1 MTSIRDWLGFRQR
14 ESAGDTVLLIAREVT
29 DRQRSVQ
36 GGLAEI
42 RDPRVLDRLTAD
54 DFDGLDQVIEE
65 QADED
70 REYAVVLAR
79 LTFAAAKAKGFDDQI
94 VDAALRLDTLLPG
107 DDPSH
112 ERDRLL
118 RDAYGIAQRTGYVE
132 GGRAALSRL
141 GLRAIDAGESE
152 RARALLQQQLD
163 LGDEEDD
170 DIAEVNAAI
179 ALGDLLRKE
188 GERAEARALFRR
200 AGRGAQ
206 RLDYQHGI
214 AEALVRQ
221 IEMLPRNTDLETLA
235 ALQRQASE
243 AARRTADLG
252 LQSRIVISLAET
264 LRRNGKTPEA
274 VAQLE
279 EGLAVSRRIGDLGM
293 ESRCLTS
300 LVDIEHSRGR
310 IAAAARFERDLVSLE
325 DRRGNRSGASDWAI
339 RMGTSLLDLDD
350 VTGALEAFTR
360 GLELAT
366 AAGDVSLEQRA
377 LGGIG
382 MSYARAGRRSESL
395 EHLMRALDLARAARD
410 RRHEARWLATLGQ
423 ALWRFEQPQEA
434 IRALND
440 ALGAAQRVEDLA
452 LQANV
457 LTQLGRMYAAGGQ
470 TARAKECYSHAYN
483 LNNRL
488 GQTTE
493 QIDLLNLLSALAADT
508 GQIPAAIAIGEQAL
522 QLAATGSD
530 RLTEARLHI
539 RLGRLSLTRGDT
551 PAAVDHFTRA
561 VALGEA
567 LGQPVIQAQ
576 ALSSL
581 ASAQATLNDAS
592 ATVTYRQALSQ
603 ARAAGDA
610 GIEARAAIGLGQ
622 FLINQ
627 GARIEGGQMLQEG
640 AAAARRLGPRG
651 ATLARRA
658 DDLLATMSTSEP
670 ATPSASRRP
679 RLVDIDDRAR
689 QTASTAPAIDQSES
703 ARATEPDVSAADD
716 EGQDAPNDA
725 VYRET
730 TLPPL

>member
-1 MTSIRDWLGFRQR
+1 
-14 ESAGDTVLLIAREVT
+14 
-29 DRQRSVQ
+29 RQRSVQ
-36 GGLAEI
+36 SGLAET
-42 RDPRVLDRLTAD
+42 RDPRVLDRLDAD
-54 DFDGLDQVIEE
+54 DFEGLDIVIEE

-79 LTFAAAKAKGFDDQI
+79 LTLAAAKAKGFDDQI

-118 RDAYGIAQRTGYVE
+118 REAYGVAQRAGYVE

-141 GLRAIDAGESE
+141 GMRAMDAGDTE
-152 RARALLQQQLD
+152 RARGLLVQQLE

-188 GERAEARALFRR
+188 GERAEAQALFRR

-221 IEMLPRNTDLETLA
+221 IEMLPRNTDLETQA

-264 LRRNGKTPEA
+264 LRRNGKTSEA

-279 EGLAVSRRIGDLGM
+279 EGLLVSRQIGDLSM
-293 ESRCLTS
+293 EARCLTA
-300 LVDIEHSRGR
+300 LAEIEQGRGR
-310 IAAAARFERDLVSLE
+310 IAAAANHERELSQLE
-325 DRRGNRSGASDWAI
+325 DRRGNRGAASDWSI
-339 RMGTSLLDLDD
+339 RAGTSLLDLDEISA
-350 VTGALEAFTR
+350 ALDAFNR
-360 GLELAT
+360 ALQLAAT
-366 AAGDVSLEQRA
+366 AGDVTLEQRA

-382 MSYARAGRRSESL
+382 MAYARAGRRSESL

-434 IRALND
+434 MRALND

-452 LQANV
+452 LQASV

-470 TARAKECYSHAYN
+470 TARAKECYANAYS
-483 LNNRL
+483 LNRRL
-488 GQTTE
+488 GQTEE
-493 QIDLLNLLSALAADT
+493 QIDLLNLLSVLAAET
-508 GQIPAAIAIGEQAL
+508 GQMPAAIAFGDQAL
-522 QLAATGSD
+522 QLASLGSD
-530 RLTEARLHI
+530 RLTEARI
-539 RLGRLSLTRGDT
+539 RVRQGRLNMARGET
-551 PAAVDHFTRA
+551 SVALDHFA
-561 VALGEA
+561 QGVALAEAVGQPALTAQALAAQAAAQAQLNDTSAQLTYRKA
-567 LGQPVIQAQ
+567 LGQ
-576 ALSSL
+576 
-581 ASAQATLNDAS
+581 
-592 ATVTYRQALSQ
+592 
-603 ARAAGDA
+603 ARVAGDA
-610 GIEARAAIGLGQ
+610 AAEANAALGLGQ
-622 FLINQ
+622 LLVTQ
-627 GARIEGGQMLQEG
+627 GARVEGGQMLQEA
-640 AAAARRLGPRG
+640 AAAARRMGPRG
-651 ATLARRA
+651 ASIARRA
-658 DDLLATMSTSEP
+658 DEILVSMGPIEAAT
-670 ATPSASRRP
+670 ASLRTVELPRRP
-679 RLVDIDDRAR
+679 ETPRVAEGM
-689 QTASTAPAIDQSES
+689 TEEGASPP
-703 ARATEPDVSAADD
+703 PDGSDT
-716 EGQDAPNDA
+716 GGDA
-725 VYRET
+725 VFRET

>member
-1 MTSIRDWLGFRQR
+1 VTSMRDWLGFRRR

-42 RDPRVLDRLTAD
+42 RDPRVLDRLTAE
-54 DFDGLDQVIEE
+54 DFEGLDIVIEE

-79 LTFAAAKAKGFDDQI
+79 LTFAAARAKGFDDQT

-118 RDAYGIAQRTGYVE
+118 RDAYAVAQRSGYVE

-141 GLRAIDAGESE
+141 GLRAIDAGDSE
-152 RARALLQQQLD
+152 RARALLQQQLE

-170 DIAEVNAAI
+170 DLAEVNAAI

-188 GERAEARALFRR
+188 GERNEAQALFRR

-264 LRRNGKTPEA
+264 LRRNGKIPEA
-274 VAQLE
+274 VTQLE
-279 EGLAVSRRIGDLGM
+279 EGLLVSRQIGDLGM
-293 ESRCLTS
+293 EARCLTT
-300 LVDIEHSRGR
+300 LTEIEHSRGR
-310 IAAAARFERDLVSLE
+310 IAAAAGHERDLVTLE
-325 DRRGNRSGASDWAI
+325 DRRGNRAGASDWAI
-339 RMGTSLLDLDD
+339 RMGTSMLDLDD
-350 VTGALEAFTR
+350 VPAALEAFSR
-360 GLELAT
+360 GLELAI
-366 AAGDVSLEQRA
+366 ASGDVSLEQRA

-382 MSYARAGRRSESL
+382 MSYVRAGRRSESL

-434 IRALND
+434 MRALTD
-440 ALGAAQRVEDLA
+440 ALAAAQRVEDLS

-457 LTQLGRMYAAGGQ
+457 LTQLGRMYAASGQ
-470 TARAKECYSHAYN
+470 IARAKECYTHAYG
-483 LNNRL
+483 LNRRL
-488 GQTTE
+488 GQTVE
-493 QIDLLNLLSALAADT
+493 QIDLLNLLSVLAAET
-508 GQIPAAIAIGEQAL
+508 GQTPAAIAFGEQAL
-522 QLAATGSD
+522 QMAGLGND
-530 RLTEARLHI
+530 RLTEARLRI
-539 RLGRLSLTRGDT
+539 RLGRLSMGRGDT
-551 PAAVDHFTRA
+551 AAALDHYTKGA
-561 VALGEA
+561 ALAET
-567 LGQPVIQAQ
+567 LGQPAVQAQ
-576 ALSSL
+576 ALSAL
-581 ASAQATLNDAS
+581 AAVQSALNDPGA
-592 ATVTYRQALSQ
+592 AVTYRRALNQSRS
-603 ARAAGDA
+603 ANDLAGEANAAL
-610 GIEARAAIGLGQ
+610 GLGQ
-622 FLINQ
+622 LLLAQ
-627 GARIEGGQMLQEG
+627 GARVEGSQMLQE
-640 AAAARRLGPRG
+640 ATAAARRMGARG
-651 ATLARRA
+651 TSIARKA
-658 DDLLATMSTSEP
+658 DDLLVGIGPLEP
-670 ATPSASRRP
+670 AASASGRTPRP
-679 RLVDIDDRAR
+679 RPMPSEQPVVDVGAPVRDPEAPELDSGSGSSRDD
-689 QTASTAPAIDQSES
+689 
-703 ARATEPDVSAADD
+703 
-716 EGQDAPNDA
+716 

>member
-1 MTSIRDWLGFRQR
+1 VTSLRDWLGFRRR

-54 DFDGLDQVIEE
+54 DFEGLDLVIEE

-79 LTFAAAKAKGFDDQI
+79 LTFAAAKAKGFEDQI

-118 RDAYGIAQRTGYVE
+118 RDAYGVAQRSGYIE

-141 GLRAIDAGESE
+141 GLRAVDAGDTE
-152 RARALLQQQLD
+152 RARALLHQQLE

-179 ALGDLLRKE
+179 ALGDVLRKE
-188 GERAEARALFRR
+188 GERTEAQALFRR

-221 IEMLPRNTDLETLA
+221 IEMLPRNTDLEMLA

-264 LRRNGKTPEA
+264 LRRNGKIPEA

-279 EGLAVSRRIGDLGM
+279 EGLAVSRQIGDLGM
-293 ESRCLTS
+293 EARCLTT
-300 LVDIEHSRGR
+300 LAEIEHSRGR
-310 IAAAARFERDLVSLE
+310 IAAAAGHERDLVTLE
-325 DRRGNRSGASDWAI
+325 DRRGNRAGASDWAI

-350 VTGALEAFTR
+350 VPAALEAFSR
-360 GLELAT
+360 GLELAV
-366 AAGDVSLEQRA
+366 ASGDVSLEQRA

-434 IRALND
+434 MRALSD
-440 ALGAAQRVEDLA
+440 ALTAAQRVEDLG

-470 TARAKECYSHAYN
+470 TARAKECYAHAYG
-483 LNNRL
+483 LNRRL
-488 GQTTE
+488 GQTDE
-493 QIDLLNLLSALAADT
+493 QIDLLNLLSALAAET
-508 GQIPAAIAIGEQAL
+508 GQTPAAIAFGEQAL
-522 QLAATGSD
+522 QLAAQGTD
-530 RLTEARLHI
+530 RLTEARLRI
-539 RLGRLSLTRGDT
+539 RLGRLSMSRGDT
-551 PAAVDHFTRA
+551 AGALDHFTKG
-561 VALGEA
+561 VALAEA
-567 LGQPVIQAQ
+567 MGQPTIQAQ
-576 ALSSL
+576 AL
-581 ASAQATLNDAS
+581 AAQAAAQAALNDPS
-592 ATVTYRQALSQ
+592 ATVTYRRAMNQ
-603 ARAAGDA
+603 ARAASDPG
-610 GIEARAAIGLGQ
+610 GEANAALGLGQ
-622 FLINQ
+622 LLLAQ
-627 GARIEGGQMLQEG
+627 GARAEGSQMLQEA

-651 ATLARRA
+651 ASLVRRA
-658 DDLLATMSTSEP
+658 DDLLAGIGPLEPRTAATARPSRTRRPAVEAERRVEPAAEVSEP
-670 ATPSASRRP
+670 EVPPAETTP
-679 RLVDIDDRAR
+679 
-689 QTASTAPAIDQSES
+689 AP
-703 ARATEPDVSAADD
+703 T
-716 EGQDAPNDA
+716 GDA
-725 VYRET
+725 VFRET

>member
-1 MTSIRDWLGFRQR
+1 MTSLRDWLGFRRR

-42 RDPRVLDRLTAD
+42 RDPRVLDRLSVE
-54 DFDGLDQVIEE
+54 DFEGLDVVIEE

-79 LTFAAAKAKGFDDQI
+79 LTFAAAKAKGFEDQI

-107 DDPSH
+107 DDPSQ

-118 RDAYGIAQRTGYVE
+118 RDAYSVAQRSGYIE

-141 GLRAIDAGESE
+141 GLRAIDAGDSE
-152 RARALLQQQLD
+152 RARALLRQQLE
-163 LGDEEDD
+163 LGEEEDD

-188 GERAEARALFRR
+188 GERTEAQSLFRR

-206 RLDYQHGI
+206 RLDYHHGI

-264 LRRNGKTPEA
+264 LRRNGKIPEA
-274 VAQLE
+274 VYQLE
-279 EGLAVSRRIGDLGM
+279 EGLAVSRQIGDLGM
-293 ESRCLTS
+293 EGRCLTT
-300 LVDIEHSRGR
+300 LAEIEHSRGR
-310 IAAAARFERDLVSLE
+310 IAAAAAHERDLSTLE
-325 DRRGNRSGASDWAI
+325 DRRGNRAGASDWAI
-339 RMGTSLLDLDD
+339 RMGTSMLDLDD
-350 VTGALEAFTR
+350 VPAALEAFSR
-360 GLELAT
+360 GLELAVSS
-366 AAGDVSLEQRA
+366 GDVTLEQRA

-434 IRALND
+434 MRALTD
-440 ALGAAQRVEDLA
+440 ALASAQRVEDLG

-470 TARAKECYSHAYN
+470 TARAKEWYAQAYG
-483 LNNRL
+483 LNRRL
-488 GQTTE
+488 GQTAE
-493 QIDLLNLLSALAADT
+493 QIDLLNLLSALAAET
-508 GQIPAAIAIGEQAL
+508 GQLPAAIAFGEQAL
-522 QLAATGSD
+522 QLAASGTD
-530 RLTEARLHI
+530 RLTEARL
-539 RLGRLSLTRGDT
+539 RVRQGRLYLGRGDT
-551 PAAVDHFTRA
+551 TGALDHFTKA
-561 VALGEA
+561 VTLAET
-567 LGQPVIQAQ
+567 LGQPAIQAQ
-576 ALSSL
+576 ALS
-581 ASAQATLNDAS
+581 AQAGAQAALNDPA
-592 ATVTYRQALSQ
+592 ATVTYQRALIQ
-603 ARAAGDA
+603 ARSAGDLA
-610 GIEARAAIGLGQ
+610 GVATSALGLGQ
-622 FLINQ
+622 LLLTQ
-627 GARIEGGQMLQEG
+627 GARVEGGQMLQEA
-640 AAAARRLGPRG
+640 AAAARRMGSRG
-651 ATLARRA
+651 AGMLRRA
-658 DDLLATMSTSEP
+658 DELIAGLGPMGSE
-670 ATPSASRRP
+670 AARKRP
-679 RLVDIDDRAR
+679 ERAR
-689 QTASTAPAIDQSES
+689 VIPTAERPTAISPAETS
-703 ARATEPDVSAADD
+703 APDVTPANPAQGSSRDD
-716 EGQDAPNDA
+716 

>member
-1 MTSIRDWLGFRQR
+1 MSLRDWLGFRQR

-42 RDPRVLDRLTAD
+42 RDPDVLDRLTAD
-54 DFDGLDQVIEE
+54 DFEGLDMVIEE

-79 LTFAAAKAKGFDDQI
+79 LTYAAARAKGFDDQV

-118 RDAYGIAQRTGYVE
+118 RDAYAVAQRSGYVE

-141 GLRAIDAGESE
+141 GLRAIDAGDTE
-152 RARALLQQQLD
+152 RARALLRQQLA

-188 GERAEARALFRR
+188 GERAEAQALFRR

-264 LRRNGKTPEA
+264 LRRNGKVGEA

-279 EGLAVSRRIGDLGM
+279 NGLVVSRQIGDLGM
-293 ESRCLTS
+293 EARCLTT
-300 LVDIEHSRGR
+300 LTEIEHSRGR
-310 IAAAARFERDLVSLE
+310 IAAAAGHERDLVTLE
-325 DRRGNRSGASDWAI
+325 DRRGNRAAASDWAI
-339 RMGTSLLDLDD
+339 RMGTSMLDLDD
-350 VTGALEAFTR
+350 APAALEAFSR
-360 GLELAT
+360 GLELAV
-366 AAGDVSLEQRA
+366 AAGDVTLEQRA

-382 MSYARAGRRSESL
+382 MAYARAGRRSESL

-410 RRHEARWLATLGQ
+410 RRHEAQWLATLGQ
-423 ALWRFEQPQEA
+423 ALWRFEQPQEGM
-434 IRALND
+434 RALTD
-440 ALGAAQRVEDLA
+440 ALSAAQRADDLG
-452 LQANV
+452 LQASI

-470 TARAKECYSHAYN
+470 TARAKECYTHAYS
-483 LNNRL
+483 LNRRL
-488 GQTTE
+488 GQTGG
-493 QIDLLNLLSALAADT
+493 QIDLLNLLSVLAAET
-508 GQIPAAIAIGEQAL
+508 GQLPAAIAFGEQAL
-522 QLAATGSD
+522 QFAAQEND
-530 RLTEARLHI
+530 RLTEARLHVRI
-539 RLGRLSLTRGDT
+539 GRLSMSRGDT
-551 PAAVDHFTRA
+551 TSALDHFTKGA
-561 VALGEA
+561 ALAET
-567 LGQPVIQAQ
+567 LGQSAIQAQ
-576 ALSSL
+576 AFAALG
-581 ASAQATLNDAS
+581 AAQAALNDPA
-592 ATVTYRQALSQ
+592 AAATYRRALSQ
-603 ARAAGDA
+603 ARSASDASGEATAAL
-610 GIEARAAIGLGQ
+610 GLGQ
-622 FLINQ
+622 LLLQQ
-627 GARIEGGQMLQEG
+627 GARAEGSQMLQE
-640 AAAARRLGPRG
+640 AANAARRLGPRG
-651 ATLARRA
+651 AELARRA
-658 DDLLATMSTSEP
+658 DKLLVSSGLPEP
-670 ATPSASRRP
+670 ESASSRAARSRRP
-679 RLVDIDDRAR
+679 LEEHPRRPEAE
-689 QTASTAPAIDQSES
+689 QEAPPESTSSEPPPETGRDS
-703 ARATEPDVSAADD
+703 VF
-716 EGQDAPNDA
+716 
-725 VYRET
+725 RET

>member
-1 MTSIRDWLGFRQR
+1 
-14 ESAGDTVLLIAREVT
+14 VLLIAREVT

-42 RDPRVLDRLTAD
+42 RDPRVLDRLTAE
-54 DFDGLDQVIEE
+54 DFEGLDLVIEE

-79 LTFAAAKAKGFDDQI
+79 LTYAAARAKGFEDEI

-118 RDAYGIAQRTGYVE
+118 RDAYAIAQRSGYVE

-141 GLRAIDAGESE
+141 GLRAIDSGDTE
-152 RARALLQQQLD
+152 RARALLHQQLE

-170 DIAEVNAAI
+170 DIAEVNAAL

-188 GERAEARALFRR
+188 GERSEAQTLFRR

-252 LQSRIVISLAET
+252 LQSRIVLSLAET
-264 LRRNGKTPEA
+264 LRRNGKIPEA
-274 VAQLE
+274 VTQLE
-279 EGLAVSRRIGDLGM
+279 DGLAVSRQIGDLAM
-293 ESRCLTS
+293 EGRCLAT
-300 LVDIEHSRGR
+300 LAEIEHARGR
-310 IAAAARFERDLVSLE
+310 IAAAAGHERDLIALE
-325 DRRGNRSGASDWAI
+325 DRRGNRAGAGDWAV

-350 VTGALEAFTR
+350 IPAAIEAFTR
-360 GLELAT
+360 GLELGA

-382 MSYARAGRRSESL
+382 MAYARAGRRSESL

-423 ALWRFEQPQEA
+423 VLWRFEQPQEA
-434 IRALND
+434 IRALSD
-440 ALGAAQRVEDLA
+440 ALAAAQRVEDLG
-452 LQANV
+452 LQANI
-457 LTQLGRMYAAGGQ
+457 LTQLGRMYAGSGQ
-470 TARAKECYSHAYN
+470 TARARECYAQAYN
-483 LNNRL
+483 LNRRL
-488 GQTTE
+488 GQTAE
-493 QIDLLNLLSALAADT
+493 QIDLLNLLSALAAET
-508 GQIPAAIAIGEQAL
+508 GQIPHAIAFGDQAL
-522 QLAATGSD
+522 ELAALGSD

-539 RLGRLSLTRGDT
+539 RLGRLGMGRGDT
-551 PAAVDHFTRA
+551 TSALDHFAKGVALAESLGHPSILAQTLTALAAAQTALSDPAA
-561 VALGEA
+561 
-567 LGQPVIQAQ
+567 
-576 ALSSL
+576 LS
-581 ASAQATLNDAS
+581 
-592 ATVTYRQALSQ
+592 TYRRALNQ
-603 ARAAGDA
+603 ARGAGDA
-610 GIEARAAIGLGQ
+610 AGEANAALGLGQ
-622 FLINQ
+622 LLIQQ
-627 GARIEGGQMLQEG
+627 GARVEGGQMLQE
-640 AAAARRLGPRG
+640 AASAARRMGPRG
-651 ATLARRA
+651 VYLARRA
-658 DDLLATMSTSEP
+658 DDLLTGLGPIEP
-670 ATPSASRRP
+670 SRPLAERPSRRREP
-679 RLVDIDDRAR
+679 SPTR
-689 QTASTAPAIDQSES
+689 ES
-703 ARATEPDVSAADD
+703 RTEPTAETGEADITPA
-716 EGQDAPNDA
+716 EPPQSSPRDAI
-725 VYRET
+725 YRES

>member
-1 MTSIRDWLGFRQR
+1 MTSLRDWLGFRRR

-29 DRQRSVQ
+29 DRQQSVQ

-54 DFDGLDQVIEE
+54 DFEGLDLVIEE

-79 LTFAAAKAKGFDDQI
+79 LTYAAAKAKGFDDQI

-118 RDAYGIAQRTGYVE
+118 RDAYAVAQRSGYVE

-141 GLRAIDAGESE
+141 GLRAIDAGDTE
-152 RARALLQQQLD
+152 RARALLRQQLE

-170 DIAEVNAAI
+170 DIAEVNAAL

-188 GERAEARALFRR
+188 GERSEAQSLFRR

-264 LRRNGKTPEA
+264 LQRNGKISDA
-274 VAQLE
+274 VTQLE
-279 EGLAVSRRIGDLGM
+279 EGLTVSRQIGDLGM
-293 ESRCLTS
+293 EARCLSS
-300 LVDIEHSRGR
+300 LAEIEHSRGR
-310 IAAAARFERDLVSLE
+310 NAAAAGHERDLVTLE
-325 DRRGNRSGASDWAI
+325 ERRGNRAGASDWAI
-339 RMGTSLLDLDD
+339 RMGTSLLDLND
-350 VTGALEAFTR
+350 VPAALEAFTR
-360 GLELAT
+360 GLDLAV
-366 AAGDVSLEQRA
+366 AAADVTLEQRA

-382 MSYARAGRRSESL
+382 MAYARAGRRSESL

-434 IRALND
+434 MRALND
-440 ALGAAQRVEDLA
+440 ALAAAQRVEDLE

-457 LTQLGRMYAAGGQ
+457 LTQLGRMFAAGGQ
-470 TARAKECYSHAYN
+470 TARAKECYTHAYG
-483 LNNRL
+483 LNRRL
-488 GQTTE
+488 GQTVE
-493 QIDLLNLLSALAADT
+493 QIDLLNLLSALAAET
-508 GQIPAAIAIGEQAL
+508 GQIQAAIAFGEQAL
-522 QLAATGSD
+522 QMAMLGTD
-530 RLTEARLHI
+530 RLTEARLRI
-539 RLGRLSLTRGDT
+539 RLGRLTMSRGDT
-551 PAAVDHFTRA
+551 TSALDHFA
-561 VALGEA
+561 KGVALAET

-576 ALSSL
+576 ALT
-581 ASAQATLNDAS
+581 AQAATQAALNDPA
-592 ATVTYRQALSQ
+592 AMVTYRRAVNQ
-603 ARAAGDA
+603 ARTANDAAS
-610 GIEARAAIGLGQ
+610 EANAALGLGQ
-622 FLINQ
+622 LLIAQ
-627 GARIEGGQMLQEG
+627 GARVEGSQMLQEA
-640 AAAARRLGPRG
+640 AAAARRIGPRG
-651 ATLARRA
+651 ANLARRA
-658 DDLLATMSTSEP
+658 DDLLTGLGPVEPVAAARPSRPRPRPSEEPARVEPTTEISEP
-670 ATPSASRRP
+670 E
-679 RLVDIDDRAR
+679 
-689 QTASTAPAIDQSES
+689 APPAD
-703 ARATEPDVSAADD
+703 AAP
-716 EGQDAPNDA
+716 GTSGDA
-725 VYRET
+725 VFRET